1 MMHSTVAQ
9 PPLSDAHPVP
19 FTGKSFSHTVQ
30 VGESWGWENEEPSPV
45 EDQVQDPW
53 DLMQTGKG
61 ETEHPYVFGK
71 GNWEDSGNYR
81 LVSLTSVPGRI
92 VERNLLEI
100 MLRNMEGKEKIGD
113 CQHSFTKDK
122 CDGCLWWCCS
132 GGRWGKSEC
141 YHLPAHL

>member
-9 PPLSDAHPVP
+9 PPVRCPSCSIHWQILQPLSKLVRA
-19 FTGKSFSHTVQ
+19 
-30 VGESWGWENEEPSPV
+30 GWENEEPSPV

-92 VERNLLEI
+92 VEWNLLEI

-113 CQHSFTKDK
+113 SQHSFTKDK
-122 CDGCLWWCCS
+122 CDGCL
-132 GGRWGKSEC
+132 
-141 YHLPAHL
+141 